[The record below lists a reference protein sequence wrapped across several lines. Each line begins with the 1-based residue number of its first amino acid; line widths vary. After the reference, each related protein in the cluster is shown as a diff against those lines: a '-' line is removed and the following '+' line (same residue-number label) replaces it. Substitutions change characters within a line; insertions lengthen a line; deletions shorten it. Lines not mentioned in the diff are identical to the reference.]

1 MRRHP
6 ASTTPTATRYA
17 ASAACST
24 TWPPSPATRSA
35 TTAPAP
41 TCPCSPTPPPT
52 NAAPSTCSTPR
63 YRSPPPRSQ
72 NNHPTKPANPQVIR
86 GIPYLSCRNFGL
98 TAGLD
103 KPTSGEI
110 RIGGT
115 VVNGLAPGQRDIA
128 MVFQN
133 NALYPHMSVYR

>member
-1 MRRHP
+1 
-6 ASTTPTATRYA
+6 ATRYA

-24 TWPPSPATRSA
+24 TWPPSPATMSA

-72 NNHPTKPANPQVIR
+72 NNHPTKPANPQVTP
-86 GIPYLSCRNFGL
+86 GFTYFSCRNFGL
-98 TAGLD
+98 VGCGYSSTLESSRD
-103 KPTSGEI
+103 
-110 RIGGT
+110 R
-115 VVNGLAPGQRDIA
+115 VNPL
-128 MVFQN
+128 
-133 NALYPHMSVYR
+133 

>member
-6 ASTTPTATRYA
+6 ASPTPTATRYA

-24 TWPPSPATRSA
+24 TWPPSPATMSA

-72 NNHPTKPANPQVIR
+72 NNHPTKPANPQVTP
-86 GIPYLSCRNFGL
+86 GFTYFGCRNFGL
-98 TAGLD
+98 GTGTALNSSVGPTLGELGLD
-103 KPTSGEI
+103 ALNNRI
-110 RIGGT
+110 R
-115 VVNGLAPGQRDIA
+115 PGQHLGTDSDHRPA
-128 MVFQN
+128 G
-133 NALYPHMSVYR
+133 